1 MRAIGY
7 RKPSP
12 GLDHLEAFDM
22 PRPAPQGRDL
32 LVEVRAVSV
41 NPVDYKVASGGGPG
55 GPSDTDAI
63 KVVGYDAAGVVA
75 EAGPEARL
83 FKPGDEVFYA
93 GSVGRP
99 GANMEFHLVDER
111 IVGLKPRTL
120 DFAAAAALPLT
131 AITAWEAMFDRL
143 DVAKPVP
150 GAARA
155 ILILGGAGG
164 VGSIAIQLARQLT
177 DLTVVATASRPETV
191 QWAKDMGAHHVI
203 DHKKPLAPQFAALGL
218 GSPAFML
225 ATATIGGLIADLAEL
240 IAPQGRIALINAEA
254 ADLFVFRAKSVSIHF
269 ELMFT
274 RPLFRNRRHRGPA
287 QAAQR
292 GRQSRRCGPRPLDY
306 AGELWTHRR
315 SEPDA
320 GDAVFEDGRRDR
332 QDRAR
337 GVLEDWN
344 GGRRRHSNCARR
356 DVCRIARTLIASEST
371 L

>member
-12 GLDHLEAFDM
+12 ELDHLEAFDI
-22 PRPAPQGRDL
+22 PRPTPEGRDL

-41 NPVDYKVASGGGPG
+41 NPVDYKVASGTAPEPG
-55 GPSDTDAI
+55 GI

-75 EAGPEARL
+75 ETGREARL
-83 FKPGDEVFYA
+83 FKPGDEVFDA
-93 GSVGRP
+93 GSTGRQ
-99 GANMEFHLVDER
+99 GADAEFHLVDER
-111 IVGLKPRTL
+111 IVGLKPRSL

-131 AITAWEAMFDRL
+131 SITAWEAMFDRL

-203 DHKKPLAPQFAALGL
+203 DHKKPLAPQIAALGL
-218 GSPAFML
+218 GSPSFVF
-225 ATATIGGLIADLAEL
+225 ATAPVGDLFPDLAEL
-240 IAPQGRIALINAEA
+240 IAPQGRIALINGEA
-254 ADLFVFRAKSVSIHF
+254 ADLFVFRSKSVSVHF

-274 RPLFRNRRHRGPA
+274 RSLFQTADIEA
-287 QAAQR
+287 QHQLLSEVAELVDSGRVRSTMRENYGRIDAANLMR
-292 GRQSRRCGPRPLDY
+292 AMKFLKTGGAIGKIVL
-306 AGELWTHRR
+306 AG
-315 SEPDA
+315 
-320 GDAVFEDGRRDR
+320 F
-332 QDRAR
+332 
-337 GVLEDWN
+337 
-344 GGRRRHSNCARR
+344 
-356 DVCRIARTLIASEST
+356 
-371 L
+371 

>member
-12 GLDHLEAFDM
+12 ELDHLEAFDL
-22 PRPAPQGRDL
+22 PRPTPQGRDL

-55 GPSDTDAI
+55 GAAASDV
-63 KVVGYDAAGVVA
+63 KVVGYDAAGVVVETGR
-75 EAGPEARL
+75 EAGL

-93 GSVGRP
+93 GSIGRQ

-111 IVGLKPRTL
+111 IVGRKPRTL
-120 DFAAAAALPLT
+120 DFASAAALPLT
-131 AITAWEAMFDRL
+131 SITAWEAMFDRL

-177 DLTVVATASRPETV
+177 DLTIVATASRPETV

-203 DHKKPLAPQFAALGL
+203 DHSKPLAPQISALDL
-218 GSPAFML
+218 RAPAFIF
-225 ATATIGGLIADLAEL
+225 ATAPIGALIVDLAEL
-240 IAPQGRIALINAEA
+240 IAPQGRVALINGEA
-254 ADLFVFRAKSVSIHF
+254 ADLFVFRQKSVSIHF

-274 RPLFRNRRHRGPA
+274 RPLFQTADMEAQHRLLNEVA
-287 QAAQR
+287 
-292 GRQSRRCGPRPLDY
+292 
-306 AGELWTHRR
+306 ELV
-315 SEPDA
+315 DA
-320 GDAVFEDGRRDR
+320 GRVRSTMRENYGRIDAANLM
-332 QDRAR
+332 RAMQFLKT
-337 GVLEDWN
+337 GSAIGKIVLA
-344 GGRRRHSNCARR
+344 GF
-356 DVCRIARTLIASEST
+356 
-371 L
+371 

>member
-12 GLDHLEAFDM
+12 ELDHLEAFDI
-22 PRPAPQGRDL
+22 PRPSPEGRDL

-55 GPSDTDAI
+55 GSPGADAI

-75 EAGPEARL
+75 ETGPEARL

-93 GSVGRP
+93 GSIGRQ
-99 GANMEFHLVDER
+99 GADMEFHLVDER

-131 AITAWEAMFDRL
+131 SITAWEAMFDRL
-143 DVAKPVP
+143 DIAKPVP

-177 DLTVVATASRPETV
+177 DFTVVATASRPETV
-191 QWAKDMGAHHVI
+191 EWATDMGAHHVI
-203 DHKKPLAPQFAALGL
+203 DHKRPLAPQFAALGL
-218 GSPAFML
+218 GSGPAFIF
-225 ATATIGGLIADLAEL
+225 ATAPVAGLLPDLAEL
-240 IAPQGRIALINAEA
+240 IAPQGRVALINGEA
-254 ADLFVFRAKSVSIHF
+254 ADLFVFRQKSVSIHF

-274 RPLFRNRRHRGPA
+274 RPLFQTADMEAQHRLLNEVA
-287 QAAQR
+287 NLVDS
-292 GRQSRRCGPRPLDY
+292 GRIRSTMRENYGRIDASNLMRAMRFLKTGGAIGKIVL
-306 AGELWTHRR
+306 AG
-315 SEPDA
+315 
-320 GDAVFEDGRRDR
+320 F
-332 QDRAR
+332 
-337 GVLEDWN
+337 
-344 GGRRRHSNCARR
+344 
-356 DVCRIARTLIASEST
+356 
-371 L
+371 